1 MRLSDDDPI
10 SLLAILM
17 VSNVAATVFA
27 INDALLALYHDSLSM
42 TGTLHVRVLVWR
54 SSALVVQRTSATNLV
69 VNPSNIFVRRA
80 LLAIA
85 SDCPLRNA
93 AKRCKVPHF
102 RLLKEIVNPNL

>member
-1 MRLSDDDPI
+1 
-10 SLLAILM
+10 M

-54 SSALVVQRTSATNLV
+54 PSALVVQRTSATNLV

-80 LLAIA
+80 LPAIA
-85 SDCPLRNA
+85 LCETRPNV
-93 AKRCKVPHF
+93 AKCHI
-102 RLLKEIVNPNL
+102 LDS